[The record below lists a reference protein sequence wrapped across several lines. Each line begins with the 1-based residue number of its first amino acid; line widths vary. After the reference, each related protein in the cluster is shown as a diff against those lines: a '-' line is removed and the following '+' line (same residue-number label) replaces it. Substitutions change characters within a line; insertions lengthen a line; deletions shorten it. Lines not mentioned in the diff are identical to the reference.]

1 MPKKRPLADLKLEK
15 EDPDVVVDSKKS
27 SRNSFSS
34 AIALQNELNTLKLER
49 LKAFKETIDVSA
61 IDLIKAKSEFAK

>member
-1 MPKKRPLADLKLEK
+1 MPKKRPLAGLKLEK